1 MASNI
6 DLSNAQNIDQIIKCI
21 QIGCVPEVSNNEND
35 LTNRDKAL
43 LAHLDIAKPVL
54 NKLSILL
61 SKLLNNDVDFQIKL
75 QDIIIPCLYL
85 CGEHCKSNLAW
96 SDEESHT
103 LMKLCIEKLCSLMH
117 YVNIEEL
124 ITHLDVSKIFV
135 GLQCKLENDN
145 WKKYP
150 AAVECFIWILKFLKM
165 PHLNSL
171 LYLVM
176 PLPLNM
182 FDDYQDSS
190 ILMALDAF
198 QHIITNTPSVEL
210 AMSGY
215 DIVLLKS
222 LETGLRS
229 FEYQLIPNLM
239 KCLLSLISKMQ
250 MKHLSNKN
258 SLEWTKFDDVM
269 NILLPRME
277 LERKHEPIECYA
289 SIFPLVLESTGFA
302 CIRWSERLIPLF
314 AEYVMNRQSTFS
326 TVKAIEVFIQQT
338 WPRRCTH
345 WKVLLTILIKALYNE
360 DKSPVQPNKENI
372 IVIVE
377 CIRTLEAARPE
388 CIRNVLNKLKE
399 CKEFQSKII
408 FKQYLEML

>member
-1 MASNI
+1 MELNTDVNSTLN
-6 DLSNAQNIDQIIKCI
+6 LEEIIKCI
-21 QIGCVPEVSNNEND
+21 QNGCVLEVPTDENHLAD
-35 LTNRDKAL
+35 RDEAL
-43 LAHLDIAKPVL
+43 LAHLEIAKSIL
-54 NKLSILL
+54 NKLSVLL
-61 SKLLNNDVDFQIKL
+61 SRLLNNDVNLQIKL
-75 QDIIIPCLYL
+75 QDIINPCLYL
-85 CGEHCKSNLAW
+85 CGEHCKSNLPW

-103 LMKLCIEKLCSLMH
+103 LMKVCVEKLCSFVH

-124 ITHLDVSKIFV
+124 ITHLDISKIFF

-150 AAVECFIWILKFLKM
+150 AAVECFLWILKCLKM
-165 PHLNSL
+165 PHLNSV

-190 ILMALDAF
+190 ILTALDAF
-198 QHIITNTPSVEL
+198 QHIIDNTPSVEL

-277 LERKHEPIECYA
+277 LERKHEPIVCYA
-289 SIFPLVLESTGFA
+289 SIFPLVLESSGLS

-314 AEYVMNRQSTFS
+314 AEYIMNSQSTFT

-338 WPRRCTH
+338 WPRQCTH
-345 WKVLLTILIKALYNE
+345 WNVLLVILIKALYSE
-360 DKSPVQPNKENI
+360 DKNSVQPNKENI
-372 IVIVE
+372 LAIIE
-377 CIRTLEAARPE
+377 CIKTLEAARPE

-408 FKQYLEML
+408 FKKYLEML

>member
-1 MASNI
+1 MALNTDI
-6 DLSNAQNIDQIIKCI
+6 NNELNLEQIIKCI
-21 QIGCVPEVSNNEND
+21 QSGCAPEVSADENHLAD
-35 LTNRDKAL
+35 RDEAL
-43 LAHLDIAKPVL
+43 LAHLNLAKSIL
-54 NKLSILL
+54 NKLNILL
-61 SKLLNNDVDFQIKL
+61 SKFLNNDVDLQIKL
-75 QDIIIPCLYL
+75 QDIIYPCLYL
-85 CGEHCKSNLAW
+85 CGEHCKSDLLW

-117 YVNIEEL
+117 YINIDEL
-124 ITHLDVSKIFV
+124 ITHLDVSKIFF
-135 GLQCKLENDN
+135 GLQCKLENDK

-150 AAVECFIWILKFLKM
+150 AAVECFIWILKYLKM
-165 PHLNSL
+165 PFLNSI

-190 ILMALDAF
+190 ILTALDAF
-198 QHIITNTPSVEL
+198 HHIIDNTPSVEL
-210 AMSGY
+210 TMSGY

-229 FEYQLIPNLM
+229 FEYQLIPNVM

-277 LERKHEPIECYA
+277 LERKHEPIVCYA
-289 SIFPLVLESTGFA
+289 SIFPLVLESTGFS

-314 AEYVMNRQSTFS
+314 TEYVMNSQSTFS

-345 WKVLLTILIKALYNE
+345 WNVLLLILIKALYNE
-360 DKSPVQPNKENI
+360 DKNSMEPNEKNI
-372 IVIVE
+372 LVIVE
-377 CIRTLEAARPE
+377 CIKTLEAARPE
-388 CIRNVLNKLKE
+388 CVRNVLNKLKQCE
-399 CKEFQSKII
+399 EFQSKIK
-408 FKQYLEML
+408 FKKFLDML